1 MICYRANE
9 TKCAIEG
16 RRFCFTGGVACDGI
30 ENCGLAAC
38 YVFVIYVI
46 PKLFIIVRRNV

>member
-1 MICYRANE
+1 MTLVNKLCVSICCRANE

-16 RRFCFTGGVACDGI
+16 MRFCFTGGVACDGI

-38 YVFVIYVI
+38 
-46 PKLFIIVRRNV
+46 